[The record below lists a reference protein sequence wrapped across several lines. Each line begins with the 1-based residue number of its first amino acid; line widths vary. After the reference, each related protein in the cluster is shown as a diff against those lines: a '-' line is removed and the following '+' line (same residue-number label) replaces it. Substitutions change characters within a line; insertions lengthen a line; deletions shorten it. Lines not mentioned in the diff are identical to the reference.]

1 MPPSRSVT
9 LLCGLFCI
17 AAGLVPILAALG
29 VIPSPEESFHAP
41 RWVVF
46 LAGSLF
52 FTAGM
57 WILLQALVG
66 EARARA
72 FGEATGVALL
82 VGLAM
87 VGHWVAFG
95 PGSRETC
102 GGGFSMLGFSSS
114 SFVSEIECRA
124 AFGYGAILMDF
135 ILLRGIAWWVAQ
147 HVPASRSVR
156 AFEKATEWGF
166 LLALLPLLLVVV
178 LLVAIKE
185 GGTRLAGRLRPS
197 QNKQD

>member
-1 MPPSRSVT
+1 MEKPRT
-9 LLCGLFCI
+9 LMFYAVLCI
-17 AAGLVPILAALG
+17 AAGLVPMLAALG
-29 VIPSPEESFHAP
+29 MIPSPEASFHAP

-52 FTAGM
+52 FIAGM
-57 WILLQALVG
+57 WILMQALVG
-66 EARARA
+66 EPRARA
-72 FGEATGVALL
+72 FGAATGLALVA
-82 VGLAM
+82 GLAL

-114 SFVSEIECRA
+114 SLVSEIECRA

-135 ILLRGIAWWVAQ
+135 ILLRAIAWWVAQ
-147 HVPASRSVR
+147 HIPESRSVR
-156 AFEKATEWGF
+156 ALEKATEWGI

-178 LLVAIKE
+178 LLLAIKE
-185 GGTRLAGRLRPS
+185 GGARLAERLRP
-197 QNKQD
+197 KQKRQE